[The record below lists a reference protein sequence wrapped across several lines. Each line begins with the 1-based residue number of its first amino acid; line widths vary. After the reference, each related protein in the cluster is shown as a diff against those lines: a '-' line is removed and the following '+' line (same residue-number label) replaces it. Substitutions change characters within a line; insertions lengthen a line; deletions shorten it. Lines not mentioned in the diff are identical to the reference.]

1 MRETGMTVAFY
12 PGSFDP
18 ITNGHMDVLVQALN
32 VADRIV
38 VGIGVQASK
47 KPLFSFDKRAELI
60 SASLAGVLPG
70 EENRISVVSFD
81 NLAVDAARQN
91 GATMLMRGLRD
102 GSDLDYEMQMA
113 GMNREMAPEIQTVF
127 LPASPLNR
135 PITATLVRQIAAM
148 GGDVSAFVPGPVLT
162 ALGERN

>member
-1 MRETGMTVAFY
+1 MTIAFY

-18 ITNGHMDVLVQALN
+18 VTNGHMDVLVQALN

-38 VGIGVQASK
+38 VGIGVQAAK
-47 KPLFSFDKRAELI
+47 KPLFTFEQRADLI
-60 SASLAGVLPG
+60 AKSLAEQLPG
-70 EENRISVVSFD
+70 EVGRLSVVAFD
-81 NLAVDAARQN
+81 ALAVDAARQN
-91 GATMLMRGLRD
+91 SATMLMRGLRD

-113 GMNREMAPEIQTVF
+113 GMNRQMAPEIQTVF

-148 GGDVSAFVPGPVLT
+148 GGDVSAFVPGPVLK
-162 ALGERN
+162 ALQNN